1 MRKKVTA
8 RDVAEHAG
16 VSRSMVSMYL
26 SKNPKL
32 WISEETRKKLDAS
45 ISELGYRPN
54 RTAQVLRGGKTHVV
68 GVVLGGISGQFASR
82 MSEALMELLEEAGYR
97 VFIGIT
103 KYDPARERKVLESMM
118 NFEFDA
124 LFYTLHPDYVE
135 DLLLRCAAS
144 CPVFITEKRP
154 DYPFH
159 SIGFDLEKPLG
170 NALDFL
176 AGRRTERVALVT
188 NSSGYGEEEFLALN
202 GRNNL
207 SLCSFRSE
215 VCRGGDERL
224 PERVAAFR
232 PEGLIS
238 LAGAETDAV
247 MKRLEKK
254 PELIDT
260 WTFPF
265 HRPPEEKPA
274 GTIIQPFRDYVG
286 TLAAALLETMRNPG
300 GEKRELAIPA
310 QFLERKEQEAFRA
323 KLQADSYF
331 QSFEHK

>member
-124 LFYTLHPDYVE
+124 LFYTLHRTMWRIFCSGAPRPVRYSS
-135 DLLLRCAAS
+135 RKSGRTIRFTAS
-144 CPVFITEKRP
+144 G
-154 DYPFH
+154 
-159 SIGFDLEKPLG
+159 SIWKNRWETPWIFWP
-170 NALDFL
+170 A
-176 AGRRTERVALVT
+176 AGRNGWRWSRTPAVT
-188 NSSGYGEEEFLALN
+188 AKRSSW
-202 GRNNL
+202 R
-207 SLCSFRSE
+207 
-215 VCRGGDERL
+215 
-224 PERVAAFR
+224 
-232 PEGLIS
+232 
-238 LAGAETDAV
+238 
-247 MKRLEKK
+247 
-254 PELIDT
+254 
-260 WTFPF
+260 
-265 HRPPEEKPA
+265 
-274 GTIIQPFRDYVG
+274 
-286 TLAAALLETMRNPG
+286 
-300 GEKRELAIPA
+300 
-310 QFLERKEQEAFRA
+310 
-323 KLQADSYF
+323 
-331 QSFEHK
+331 